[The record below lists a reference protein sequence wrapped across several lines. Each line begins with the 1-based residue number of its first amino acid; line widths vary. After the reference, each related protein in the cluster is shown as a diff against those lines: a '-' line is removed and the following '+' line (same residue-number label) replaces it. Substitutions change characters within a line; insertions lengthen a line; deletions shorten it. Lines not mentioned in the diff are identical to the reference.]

1 MKCGQIQKML
11 PACLDGILS
20 KTENALVE
28 KHLEACDS
36 CRAAFGEYQHA
47 RQLIRNLE
55 AVEPPPGF
63 AQRVMARIEEE
74 EGKKA
79 GILRKLFYP
88 LHIKVPIQA
97 VVTIGVAVLAI
108 QAYRSVEPRKETS
121 PQFEITASSG
131 QREEPAKEEDRQKE
145 AVRPAKKQL
154 PTSDVIPKT
163 GEGIKRDAM
172 TIPPPA
178 SAPPVETRLR
188 EEKATVPPAQIPGSA
203 AAPRE
208 AEKAEFAAAGK
219 KVKMEAK
226 TTVPGPSPKA
236 ASLQKKTEIG
246 LTLQAVNP
254 ASAGEKVQAILQE
267 IRGERI
273 ERIRLG
279 EKEIVTAD
287 LNPRRVP
294 ELVGHL
300 NTIGEM
306 KEKPRLS
313 QFTSASISIRIE
325 IFKK

>member
-28 KHLEACDS
+28 KHLGACDS

-97 VVTIGVAVLAI
+97 VAMVAVAVLAI
-108 QAYRSVEPRKETS
+108 QAYRSVEPQKQTA
-121 PQFEITASSG
+121 PQTEITAAPAS
-131 QREEPAKEEDRQKE
+131 REEKGKKEDRQEE
-145 AVRPAKKQL
+145 AVQPAKRTL
-154 PTSDVIPKT
+154 PTSEEAPKT
-163 GEGIKRDAM
+163 AEGITKDSM
-172 TIPPPA
+172 TSPPPA

-188 EEKATVPPAQIPGSA
+188 EEKATAPPSQISGSA
-203 AAPRE
+203 SAPRE
-208 AEKAEFAAAGK
+208 AEKAEFAAARK
-219 KVKMEAK
+219 SKMEAK
-226 TTVPGPSPKA
+226 IEAAGPSPEA
-236 ASLQKKTEIG
+236 ASLQKKAEVG

-254 ASAGEKVQAILQE
+254 VLASEKAQTILQE
-267 IRGERI
+267 MGGS
-273 ERIRLG
+273 RLGRTRMG

-287 LNPRRVP
+287 LNPQKLP
-294 ELVGHL
+294 ELIGHL
-300 NTIGEM
+300 KEFGELNR
-306 KEKPRLS
+306 KPLLS
-313 QFTSASISIRIE
+313 QFTAASVSIRIE
-325 IFKK
+325 ISPK